1 MSEPIENTGIPMDN
15 VPAVPTE
22 SLPINIEQQVPA
34 ETLNSAENVNES
46 VDHTENQLPNE
57 NSESDHD
64 SETANLYNE
73 DADAPEEDKNEEVP
87 QDNNTNDVEGEE
99 DVKNGDEEEGEG
111 ESNDD
116 EDDDDDDGSDDGS
129 DSSESSDSSSE
140 ESETSNA
147 ENEEEEKIGTSE
159 GSNQESGS
167 AEIKEPSTTETST
180 SENQVTSLLERQM
193 EYMKESRLLEDE
205 QFKQLSDQERT
216 FSILKL
222 LSTNPATK
230 IPNSNSVLTPSSVH
244 VPQAPIES
252 TKIQS
257 DYPPQQE
264 NMTSGRADL
273 NAPMSAH
280 ERELYDIYLQGENKI
295 TEMHNIPP
303 KSRLFI
309 GNLPLKNVTKED
321 LFRIFHPYGHI
332 LQINI
337 KNAFGFIQY
346 DNHQS
351 VINAIKVESEQ
362 MNFGKKLILE
372 VSSSNARP
380 QFDHGDHGANSSS
393 TFISTSKRP
402 FDNDDYG
409 ATDNYRDNSGNSK
422 RTKRRVPECLIFVR
436 RTADRAYATEIFNSI
451 KNGTGLET
459 DMMFLKPRME
469 LWKLV
474 NDAAFDG
481 TWGVILVNKT
491 HDVDIQTFYKGPQGE
506 TKFDEYV
513 GVSAQDAVGIFNNLK
528 TSRKGGS
535 RMQHPTNNSGFGY
548 GQPSMGMPP
557 AQQQQQQGYYGNYN
571 IPQQQGY
578 GMPLPPSQNY
588 GMAPPQQGYGMS
600 PPPPMM
606 GQSYGR
612 YQNSQNYNGYQ
623 NMPIPPQNQPPPMP
637 QNNQLSSLLGGNPGQ
652 MDQQQLLGALQNLP
666 PNVIANLLASAQQQ
680 QPQQPNQQQQLV
692 GLLQSAQQQQQN
704 PSRYSQ
710 NTAIPNQHMGSN
722 DYNQDRNPN
731 MNSRQDNPPQQSPQ
745 DPNAGGNN
753 VQNLL
758 DSLAKLQK

>member
-1 MSEPIENTGIPMDN
+1 MSEPIENTGNPLEN
-15 VPAVPTE
+15 VPE
-22 SLPINIEQQVPA
+22 VPA
-34 ETLNSAENVNES
+34 ESLSTDMEVQPTPEQTLNETNNANQS
-46 VDHTENQLPNE
+46 VTTMEKETSNDNP
-57 NSESDHD
+57 ESDHD
-64 SETANLYNE
+64 SETENLYN
-73 DADAPEEDKNEEVP
+73 DGADAAKEEKNENIPES
-87 QDNNTNDVEGEE
+87 NEITKEI
-99 DVKNGDEEEGEG
+99 DEETENANKD
-111 ESNDD
+111 SNNGATADND
-116 EDDDDDDGSDDGS
+116 EDNDDDDDDDDDDEDS
-129 DSSESSDSSSE
+129 ESSESEESSSD
-140 ESETSNA
+140 ESETSKV
-147 ENEEEEKIGTSE
+147 ENEEEEKTGT
-159 GSNQESGS
+159 NQEPES
-167 AEIKEPSTTETST
+167 AESKEVSTAETST
-180 SENQVTSLLERQM
+180 SEKTDTSLLERQM
-193 EYMKESRLLEDE
+193 EYMKESRLLDDE
-205 QFKQLSDQERT
+205 NFKQLPDQGKAFT
-216 FSILKL
+216 ILKL

-230 IPNSNSVLTPSSVH
+230 IPNSDSILNISSISI
-244 VPQAPIES
+244 PQAP
-252 TKIQS
+252 TGTGPMQS
-257 DYPPQQE
+257 NFQPQRD
-264 NMTSGRADL
+264 NVPLGRTDL
-273 NAPMSAH
+273 NEPMNAK
-280 ERELYDIYLQGENKI
+280 ERELYNIYLEGENKI

-351 VINAIKVESEQ
+351 VVDAIKVESEQ
-362 MNFGKKLILE
+362 INFGKKLILE

-380 QFDHGDHGANSSS
+380 QFDHGDHGANNSS

-402 FDNDDYG
+402 FDNDEYG
-409 ATDNYRDNSGNSK
+409 STDNYRENASNSK

-436 RTADRAYATEIFNSI
+436 RTADRSYATEIFNSI

-528 TSRKGGS
+528 TSRKNGS
-535 RMQHPTNNSGFGY
+535 RMQGPINSSSFGY
-548 GQPSMGMPP
+548 EQPPMGMPP
-557 AQQQQQQGYYGNYN
+557 AQQQQGYYGNYN
-571 IPQQQGY
+571 
-578 GMPLPPSQNY
+578 MP
-588 GMAPPQQGYGMS
+588 PPQQGYGM
-600 PPPPMM
+600 PPPPQNYGMPPPQQGYGIPPPPQM
-606 GQSYGR
+606 GQGYGR
-612 YQNSQNYNGYQ
+612 YQNNQNYNNYQ
-623 NMPIPPQNQPPPMP
+623 NMPPPPQNHPLPMQ
-637 QNNQLSSLLGGNPGQ
+637 QNNQLSALLGANPGQ

-666 PNVIANLLASAQQQ
+666 PNVIANLLATAQQQ
-680 QPQQPNQQQQLV
+680 QQQQPNQQQQLL
-692 GLLQSAQQQQQN
+692 GLLQSAQQQQQQ

-710 NTAIPNQHMGSN
+710 NTGIQNQQMGTN
-722 DYNQDRNPN
+722 DYNQDRHSN
-731 MNSRQDNPPQQSPQ
+731 MNSRQDNPHQQPPQ